1 MAKDLVLITGAA
13 SHVGF
18 EQIDKL
24 KHTATLQ
31 KHLEDVEFVLI
42 SDLQE
47 PSGLKE
53 AIKGVSGVIHVA
65 TPIPLKLDRDHFY
78 DSAKRGTLNLFTVA
92 ANEPSVKQ
100 IVVTSTCGITE
111 YARPGPTGN
120 AETAKKAGSAYLAYQ

>member
-18 EQIDKL
+18 GTLVARLQHDYWTRIVHRRQEQIDKL

-65 TPIPLKLDRDHFY
+65 TPIPLKLDRDV
-78 DSAKRGTLNLFTVA
+78 S
-92 ANEPSVKQ
+92 
-100 IVVTSTCGITE
+100 
-111 YARPGPTGN
+111 
-120 AETAKKAGSAYLAYQ
+120 